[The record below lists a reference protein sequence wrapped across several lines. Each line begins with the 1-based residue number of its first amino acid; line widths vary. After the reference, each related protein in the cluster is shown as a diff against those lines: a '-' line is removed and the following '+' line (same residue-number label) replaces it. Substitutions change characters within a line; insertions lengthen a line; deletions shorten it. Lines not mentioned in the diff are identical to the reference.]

1 MDGTV
6 IGLVGVT
13 GLAGVGKTTAGKYLS
28 NSTGGRYFY
37 LGQTVLDQVRA
48 RRLPQTPESER
59 QVRID
64 LRRKNGPEA
73 LVLPYLDEVAECL
86 GNGIPVFIDAIFNQ
100 EELNLLRSRVPSGH
114 ARLLAIDAS
123 FDIRL
128 TRLASRPERRFNA
141 DELRKRD
148 KYELE
153 VLRTSAVIA
162 AAGNTISNEHTFK
175 EFYARLEEFV
185 SRCA

>member
-1 MDGTV
+1 VDGSV

-37 LGQTVLDQVRA
+37 LGQTVLDEVRA
-48 RRLPQTPESER
+48 RRLPETPESER

-114 ARLLAIDAS
+114 ARLLAISAS
-123 FDIRL
+123 FEIREA
-128 TRLASRPERRFNA
+128 RLSSRPQRTLTAEQ
-141 DELRKRD
+141 LRQRD

-153 VLRTSAVIA
+153 VLGTDAVIA
-162 AAGNTISNEHTFK
+162 SAAYTIENEQTFE
-175 EFYARLEEFV
+175 EFYSRLAEFV
-185 SRCA
+185 TRCE